1 MLMRCPLPSLSD
13 LLVLNPIAEGSYNSD
28 VTLSLSHYAPPGMPS
43 SLPIPFRGVEGGD
56 TITLANMGASPPPSP
71 PPPSPPPSPPPPS
84 PPPPSPPPPRPLITA
99 HTDSGGIYARGFDS
113 CDYGYSEA
121 ASQYFTP
128 EGISFP
134 MIGNCRVNGGES
146 VQFTFP
152 EATNA
157 YLLRCSHWDDSST
170 TNQYG
175 FQYVMGGDVGP
186 DNCQGAIYKASLSA
200 GSYNFDTHSAMFL
213 FEGDASQYPSA
224 PVQ

>member
-1 MLMRCPLPSLSD
+1 M
-13 LLVLNPIAEGSYNSD
+13 
-28 VTLSLSHYAPPGMPS
+28 T
-43 SLPIPFRGVEGGD
+43 
-56 TITLANMGASPPPSP
+56 
-71 PPPSPPPSPPPPS
+71 
-84 PPPPSPPPPRPLITA
+84 
-99 HTDSGGIYARGFDS
+99 
-113 CDYGYSEA
+113 
-121 ASQYFTP
+121 
-128 EGISFP
+128 
-134 MIGNCRVNGGES
+134 GNCRVNGGES

-175 FQYVMGGDVGP
+175 FQYVMGGNVGP

-224 PVQ
+224 